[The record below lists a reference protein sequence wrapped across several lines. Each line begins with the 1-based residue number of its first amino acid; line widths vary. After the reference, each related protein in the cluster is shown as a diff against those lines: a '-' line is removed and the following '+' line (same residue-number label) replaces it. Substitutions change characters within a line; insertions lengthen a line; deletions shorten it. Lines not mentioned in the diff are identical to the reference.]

1 MGNNMQSRKE
11 VIQMQWREIYVLR
24 PRDNL
29 SNEEEYVITQGK
41 DIVVGKAISDTKQ
54 YRGNFILQRRAG
66 FIIAR
71 TEH

>member
-11 VIQMQWREIYVLR
+11 VIQMQWREIYVLC

-29 SNEEEYVITQGK
+29 SNEEEYVIRQGYSCRQGN
-41 DIVVGKAISDTKQ
+41 IGHKQ
-54 YRGNFILQRRAG
+54 YEEILSYREGAG